1 MQEQAT
7 TTTTDYSNNT
17 SILEFLS
24 FEAGTMTSNN
34 NTSSSSSRQHQ
45 QQPMH
50 MQGVLWK
57 RRDIFKNKWRPRW
70 FVLHPEQR
78 VLTYYLLT
86 NQAGIGPQQVVS
98 SSRSSSN
105 STPSRSNSS
114 TTTPSRTPSRRNS
127 NNSTS
132 RIPSSSSSVGTSS
145 SNYTNNNRRRT
156 FSESSTLSTN
166 TIDCDVVPRGTIYLL
181 GSTVEANELLTRPD
195 EDLYTLSITEHETG
209 THCHLA
215 TRTEEDRDQWIIH
228 IRRVCQ
234 DAGSS
239 HDGEQRSSSSSSSQ
253 RRASYTGLASPSR
266 LISSTNAAPR
276 TPMSSNTISDRMMT
290 TPTASGSASRTTRNE
305 VVGEN
310 KCSSNLLQDFD
321 RNHNAQ
327 NFEKNTQ
334 RIDDSNKLTTSS
346 LAKRIKKY
354 PYQVALS
361 FEKEMLILCGP
372 LILYKLLLMI
382 SFQFSAMCF
391 VAASIIAL
399 RWVILKNISG
409 IMRILPDDDDDD
421 KIKQSNRTTKSI
433 GHGST
438 CCRFTVDLTNALRF
452 LADKKDTMT
461 SSKNGGTTSAS
472 GSSSSTG
479 NEEIFMSHIIVK
491 ALATAMSQHPHLISR
506 KYPLLPRVYSID
518 VAHIDL
524 KSADTVVWVNKTDER
539 SVEEIADFFFKSSEK
554 GVSSSPSTFWQ
565 DAIGPTC
572 RVVMTTPDFEHSH
585 VDVDL
590 NLTDCP
596 IAIFI
601 SDTTQLGNNE
611 EKQTQLQHQQKL
623 NISISIQSTD
633 VNACRKFADNV
644 QKCIQQFPNTVA

>member
-1 MQEQAT
+1 MQEQQA

-17 SILEFLS
+17 SVLEFLS
-24 FEAGTMTSNN
+24 FEAGTMTS
-34 NTSSSSSRQHQ
+34 TSSSRHQ

-98 SSRSSSN
+98 SSRNSNSN
-105 STPSRSNSS
+105 STPSRSNST
-114 TTTPSRTPSRRNS
+114 TTTPSRTPSRRS

-132 RIPSSSSSVGTSS
+132 RIPSSSSSVGSS
-145 SNYTNNNRRRT
+145 SNNNNNHSRRRT

-181 GSTVEANELLTRPD
+181 GSTVEANEFLTRPD

-234 DAGSS
+234 DTAAGSG
-239 HDGEQRSSSSSSSQ
+239 HGHEEEQRSSSSSSQ
-253 RRASYTGLASPSR
+253 RRASYTGVTSPSR
-266 LISSTNAAPR
+266 SISNTKAAPPTPR
-276 TPMSSNTISDRMMT
+276 TPMRNNISDRMMN
-290 TPTASGSASRTTRNE
+290 TPIASGATTTTRNE
-305 VVGEN
+305 DSLEEN
-310 KCSSNLLQDFD
+310 KYSSNNLLQDFD
-321 RNHNAQ
+321 RNT
-327 NFEKNTQ
+327 NFETNIQ
-334 RIDDSNKLTTSS
+334 RIESNKLTTSS
-346 LAKRIKKY
+346 PVRRIKKY
-354 PYQVALS
+354 PYQVAPS
-361 FEKEMLILCGP
+361 FEKEILILCGP
-372 LILYKLLLMI
+372 LIIYKLLLMI
-382 SFQFSAMCF
+382 SFQFSALCF
-391 VAASIIAL
+391 VATSIIAS
-399 RWVILKNISG
+399 RWVVLKNISS
-409 IMRILPDDDDDD
+409 IMRIIPDND
-421 KIKQSNRTTKSI
+421 KIKQSNRTAKSI
-433 GHGST
+433 GRGST

-452 LADKKDTMT
+452 LADNKDAAMIS
-461 SSKNGGTTSAS
+461 SSKSGGAS
-472 GSSSSTG
+472 ISSSTG
-479 NEEIFMSHIIVK
+479 NEEISMSHILVK

-506 KYPLLPRVYSID
+506 KYPLLPRVYSVD
-518 VAHIDL
+518 VALIDL
-524 KSADTVVWVNKTDER
+524 KSADTVVWVNKADEM
-539 SVEEIADFFFKSSEK
+539 SVEEISNFFFKSSEK
-554 GVSSSPSTFWQ
+554 EVLSSSPSMTFWQ

-572 RVVMTTPDFEHSH
+572 RVVTTTPDFEHSP

-601 SDTTQLGNNE
+601 SGTTQLLGNKEE
-611 EKQTQLQHQQKL
+611 EKQTHQQQKL
-623 NISISIQSTD
+623 NIAVNIQSTD

-644 QKCIQQFPNTVA
+644 QKCIQQFPNTDE

>member
-7 TTTTDYSNNT
+7 TTDYSNYT
-17 SILEFLS
+17 SVLEFLS

-34 NTSSSSSRQHQ
+34 TSSSSRQHQ

-114 TTTPSRTPSRRNS
+114 TITPNRTPSRRNS

-132 RIPSSSSSVGTSS
+132 RIPSSSSSIGSS
-145 SNYTNNNRRRT
+145 SNYSNNNNRRRT

-209 THCHLA
+209 TSVHLA
-215 TRTEEDRDQWIIH
+215 ARTEDDRDQWIIH
-228 IRRVCQ
+228 IARVCRRDQ
-234 DAGSS
+234 DAGSG
-239 HDGEQRSSSSSSSQ
+239 HDEEQRSSLSSSQ
-253 RRASYTGLASPSR
+253 RRASYTGVASPSR
-266 LISSTNAAPR
+266 SISSTKATPR

-290 TPTASGSASRTTRNE
+290 TPTASGSAATTRNE

-327 NFEKNTQ
+327 NFETNIQ
-334 RIDDSNKLTTSS
+334 RIDSNKLTTSS
-346 LAKRIKKY
+346 PAKRIKKY
-354 PYQVALS
+354 PYQVAPS

-372 LILYKLLLMI
+372 LILYKLLLMM
-382 SFQFSAMCF
+382 SFQFSALCF
-391 VAASIIAL
+391 VAAIIIAS
-399 RWVILKNISG
+399 RWVILKNISS
-409 IMRILPDDDDDD
+409 IMRILPDDD

-438 CCRFTVDLTNALRF
+438 CCRFTVDLTKALRF
-452 LADKKDTMT
+452 LADKKDTMI
-461 SSKNGGTTSAS
+461 SSKSGGTSA
-472 GSSSSTG
+472 SSSSTG
-479 NEEIFMSHIIVK
+479 NEEIFLSHILVK

-506 KYPLLPRVYSID
+506 KYPLLPRVYSVD

-524 KSADTVVWVNKTDER
+524 KSADTVVWVNKADER
-539 SVEEIADFFFKSSEK
+539 SVEEIANFFFKSSEK
-554 GVSSSPSTFWQ
+554 EVSSLPSTFWQ
-565 DAIGPTC
+565 DTIGPTC
-572 RVVMTTPDFEHSH
+572 RVVMTTPDFEYSP

-601 SDTTQLGNNE
+601 SGTTQLLGNNE
-611 EKQTQLQHQQKL
+611 EKQTQRQHQHQQKL
-623 NISISIQSTD
+623 NISINIQSTD

-644 QKCIQQFPNTVA
+644 QKCIQQFPNKVE